1 MKKPMKIE
9 KPVFWKM
16 FIKRFVIFA
25 LIAII
30 IGLTCTKIASSFYGM
45 YMASETSNIGDAFAN
60 EVFHLN
66 EACSEKEQFMNGVSL
81 VANEYSNGNRMYIM
95 VDNVTGE
102 VVRPSGDTLFLD
114 VYELE
119 NDFGYPMTCTYTCEN
134 ENIVNIL
141 KENGTEAGYY
151 KGKTYIRVD
160 DFYIKGYTFVPG
172 KTKIMTFG
180 DVEDVVLKEF
190 DFTPEDVSGYT
201 HVGDGT
207 DVSCMYGDPVYFDPC
222 LTQELVGCMEDT
234 VANLD
239 QMNLSTMSAEEF
251 NDVGS
256 AGYNTCYFNVGI
268 QIDGEREDEDYVIL
282 GICHYNF
289 LEEWKWEC
297 MISYIALAIVTL
309 AFAVVTTNVA
319 YMNQK
324 NYYEMD
330 QYRRDITNTMA
341 HDLKSPLMVIFGYVE
356 NLLEQDLP
364 DKSHHFSRSIM
375 ENAVYM
381 NGIIEKSLELSKV
394 ESGSYKLKKESV
406 DLREISEELI
416 NEYALQM
423 EERGLE
429 VQVKGDRTL
438 TADKISM
445 RQVLDNIIGNA
456 VKYAAEGTVIE
467 IEMDEKSYKVFNISA
482 FSLDMDV
489 NELLKP
495 FVKADNSRSGK
506 KGSGIGLTIA
516 KNLCEQHGYKL
527 ELECKDGI
535 FVATIIM

>member
-1 MKKPMKIE
+1 
-9 KPVFWKM
+9 
-16 FIKRFVIFA
+16 
-25 LIAII
+25 
-30 IGLTCTKIASSFYGM
+30 M
-45 YMASETSNIGDAFAN
+45 YMASETMSIGDAFAN
-60 EVFHLN
+60 EVLHLHDD
-66 EACSEKEQFMNGVSL
+66 SVDKEQFMKKVSL
-81 VANEYSNGNRMYIM
+81 IANEYSYGNRMYIM

-102 VVRPSGDTLFLD
+102 VVKPSGDTLFLD

-119 NDFGYPMTCTYTCEN
+119 HEFDYPVTCNYTCED
-134 ENIVNIL
+134 ENIVKIL
-141 KENGTEAGYY
+141 EENGTEAGYY
-151 KGKTYIRVD
+151 RGKTYICVD
-160 DFYIKGYTFVPG
+160 DFYIKGYSFVPG
-172 KTKIMTFG
+172 KTKIMTLR
-180 DVEDVVLKEF
+180 DEEDVVLKEF
-190 DFTPEDVSGYT
+190 DFTPENVSGYT

-239 QMNLSTMSAEEF
+239 QMNSSTMWADEF

-256 AGYNTCYFNVGI
+256 LGYNTCYSISTF
-268 QIDGEREDEDYVIL
+268 QSDGERIHEDYVIL

-297 MISYIALAIVTL
+297 MISYIALTIVTL
-309 AFAVVTTNVA
+309 AFAFVTTNVA

-341 HDLKSPLMVIFGYVE
+341 HDLKSPLMAISGYAE
-356 NLLEQDLP
+356 NLLEQNLP
-364 DKSHHFSRSIM
+364 EKAGHFSKSII
-375 ENAVYM
+375 ENTTYM
-381 NGIIEKSLELSKV
+381 NQIIEKTLELSKV

-456 VKYAAEGTVIE
+456 VKYAAEATVIE
-467 IEMDEKSYKVFNISA
+467 IEMDEKSYKVSNNVA

-495 FVKADNSRSGK
+495 FVKGDNSRSGK

-527 ELECKDGI
+527 ELECKEGI
-535 FVATIIM
+535 FVAAIIM